1 MPRLA
6 KSRMAR
12 ILVIDDDEA
21 VREATAMVLEAERF
35 EVVAVPDGQSGI
47 AAVKAGSFDLVIV
60 DLFMPGLDG
69 LQTTKAIR
77 QLHPSLPV
85 IAVSGFMLGDRRLEM
100 PNFDVMATEVG
111 AFSTLYKPFRP
122 AALVQ
127 AIEQAFA
134 AAAPPVPAAPAARAS
149 ARQTGKITTAT
160 QPTVKTAMRVP
171 RMLEST
177 ARNLSGVR
185 PVTRH

>member
-21 VREATAMVLEAERF
+21 VREATAMVLEEEHF
-35 EVVAVPDGQSGI
+35 EVVTVPDGKSGI
-47 AAVKAGSFDLVIV
+47 EAVKAGAFDLVIV
-60 DLFMPGLDG
+60 DLFMPGIDG

-77 QLHPSLPV
+77 QINPSVPV
-85 IAVSGFMLGDRRLEM
+85 IAVSGFMLGNRRLEM
-100 PNFDVMATEVG
+100 PNFDTMATEVG
-111 AFSTLYKPFRP
+111 AVSTLYKPFQV

-134 AAAPPVPAAPAARAS
+134 GAAAPALRR
-149 ARQTGKITTAT
+149 RQ
-160 QPTVKTAMRVP
+160 R
-171 RMLEST
+171 R
-177 ARNLSGVR
+177 
-185 PVTRH
+185 

>member
-12 ILVIDDDEA
+12 ILVIDDDDA
-21 VREATAMVLEAERF
+21 VREATAMVLEGERF

-47 AAVKAGSFDLVIV
+47 SAVKAGAFDLAIV

-77 QLHPSLPV
+77 QVDPSMPV

-100 PNFDVMATEVG
+100 PNFGPMATEVG
-111 AFSTLYKPFRP
+111 AVSTLYKPFQP
-122 AALVQ
+122 AALLQ
-127 AIEQAFA
+127 AIEEAFTG
-134 AAAPPVPAAPAARAS
+134 AAPPSLARRHRRRSVAA
-149 ARQTGKITTAT
+149 
-160 QPTVKTAMRVP
+160 
-171 RMLEST
+171 T
-177 ARNLSGVR
+177 AR
-185 PVTRH
+185 